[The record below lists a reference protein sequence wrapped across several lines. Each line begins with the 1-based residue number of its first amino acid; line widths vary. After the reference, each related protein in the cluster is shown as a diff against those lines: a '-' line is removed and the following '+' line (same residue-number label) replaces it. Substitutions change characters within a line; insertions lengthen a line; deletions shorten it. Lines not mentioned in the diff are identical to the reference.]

1 MIKIGHASG
10 DERGKASGGQA
21 GDQTSRELRILDWYS
36 SPWDTVLRFMDS
48 AKAEKAAQAME
59 AACAN
64 NNIGY
69 DQAQRNTLNSKA
81 KAVGYDLAKVTEKCE
96 TDCSAL
102 VSVCAQASGI
112 DIPYISGN
120 APYTGI
126 METQFTSTGEFEV
139 LKDAKYLT
147 SDAHLLRGD
156 ILLRTS
162 GHTAMALENG
172 AEATPRAVDG
182 NTPADWFAED
192 VEWAKINGI
201 MQGDG
206 KGNFRI
212 KDYVTREEMCAML
225 HRLANLR

>member
-1 MIKIGHASG
+1 M
-10 DERGKASGGQA
+10 
-21 GDQTSRELRILDWYS
+21 
-36 SPWDTVLRFMDS
+36 
-48 AKAEKAAQAME
+48 
-59 AACAN
+59 
-64 NNIGY
+64 
-69 DQAQRNTLNSKA
+69 
-81 KAVGYDLAKVTEKCE
+81 
-96 TDCSAL
+96 
-102 VSVCAQASGI
+102 SVCAQASGI

-201 MQGDG
+201 MQ
-206 KGNFRI
+206 
-212 KDYVTREEMCAML
+212 
-225 HRLANLR
+225 

>member
-201 MQGDG
+201 MQ
-206 KGNFRI
+206 
-212 KDYVTREEMCAML
+212 
-225 HRLANLR
+225 